1 MVLMVRDVQF
11 LALVALM
18 DAALMEDRSKEDQI
32 MKDVPLSVL
41 DTAMGVV
48 LTI

>member
-1 MVLMVRDVQF
+1 MVRDVQF

-41 DTAMGVV
+41 DTAMAVV
-48 LTI
+48 LII

>member
-1 MVLMVRDVQF
+1 MVRDVQF

-48 LTI
+48 LII

>member
-18 DAALMEDRSKEDQI
+18 DVALMEERSKEDQI

-41 DTAMGVV
+41 DTAMAVV
-48 LTI
+48 LII

>member
-1 MVLMVRDVQF
+1 MVRDVQF

-18 DAALMEDRSKEDQI
+18 DAALMEERSKEDQI
-32 MKDVPLSVL
+32 MKDVPVSVL

-48 LTI
+48 LII

>member
-1 MVLMVRDVQF
+1 MVRDVQF

-18 DAALMEDRSKEDQI
+18 DVAQMEGQSRGDQI

-41 DTAMGVV
+41 DTAIAVV
-48 LTI
+48 LII

>member
-1 MVLMVRDVQF
+1 MVRDVQF

-18 DAALMEDRSKEDQI
+18 DVAQMEERSREDQI
-32 MKDVPLSVL
+32 IKDVPLSVL

-48 LTI
+48 LII

>member
-1 MVLMVRDVQF
+1 MVRDVQF

-18 DAALMEDRSKEDQI
+18 DAALMEEQSRQDQI

-41 DTAMGVV
+41 DTAMAVV
-48 LTI
+48 LII

>member
-1 MVLMVRDVQF
+1 MVRDVQF

-18 DAALMEDRSKEDQI
+18 DAALMEGRSKEDQI

-48 LTI
+48 LII

>member
-1 MVLMVRDVQF
+1 MVRDVQF

-18 DAALMEDRSKEDQI
+18 DAALMEERSKEDQI

-41 DTAMGVV
+41 DTAMAVV
-48 LTI
+48 LII

>member
-1 MVLMVRDVQF
+1 MVRDVQF

-18 DAALMEDRSKEDQI
+18 DAALMEERSEEDQI

>member
-1 MVLMVRDVQF
+1 MVRDVQF

-32 MKDVPLSVL
+32 MKDVLLSVL
-41 DTAMGVV
+41 DTAMAVV
-48 LTI
+48 LII

>member
-1 MVLMVRDVQF
+1 MVLTVRDVQF

-18 DAALMEDRSKEDQI
+18 DVALMEERSKEDQI

-41 DTAMGVV
+41 DTAMAVV
-48 LTI
+48 LII

>member
-1 MVLMVRDVQF
+1 MVRDVQF

-18 DAALMEDRSKEDQI
+18 DVALMEKRSKEDQI

-48 LTI
+48 LII

>member
-1 MVLMVRDVQF
+1 MVRDVQF

-32 MKDVPLSVL
+32 MKDVPFSVL

-48 LTI
+48 LII

>member
-1 MVLMVRDVQF
+1 MVRDVQF

-18 DAALMEDRSKEDQI
+18 DVALMEEQSKEDQI

-41 DTAMGVV
+41 DTAMAVV
-48 LTI
+48 LII

>member
-1 MVLMVRDVQF
+1 MVRDVQF

-18 DAALMEDRSKEDQI
+18 DVALMEERSKEDQI

-48 LTI
+48 LII

>member
-1 MVLMVRDVQF
+1 MVRDVQF
-11 LALVALM
+11 LVLVALM
-18 DAALMEDRSKEDQI
+18 DAALMEERSKEDQI

-48 LTI
+48 LII

>member
-1 MVLMVRDVQF
+1 MVRDVQF
-11 LALVALM
+11 LALVARM
-18 DAALMEDRSKEDQI
+18 DVAQMEERSREDQI

-48 LTI
+48 LII

>member
-1 MVLMVRDVQF
+1 MVRDVQF

-18 DAALMEDRSKEDQI
+18 DAALMEERSRQDQI
-32 MKDVPLSVL
+32 MKDVSLSVL

-48 LTI
+48 LII